1 MKKKSIS
8 AENLDEKF
16 DRGEDI
22 VESLD
27 LSQIERPGLKHQR
40 VSIDFPAWKVQEL
53 DHEAARLGVPRQAV
67 IKVWISER
75 LNPV

>member
-1 MKKKSIS
+1 MKKKSIT

-16 DRGEDI
+16 DGGEDI
-22 VESLD
+22 VEYLD
-27 LSQIERPGLKHQR
+27 LSQIERPGLKHRR
-40 VSIDFPAWKVQEL
+40 VSIDFPAWMVQEL